1 MSLLP
6 LKIATRFLRASRLQT
21 ILVVL
26 GIAVG
31 VSVQVFVGTLI
42 TSLQTSLVDRT
53 VGSSP
58 HITVESY
65 DGGVI
70 MEWETMAAQIGQV
83 EQVTHV
89 SVAADGYA
97 LTPSG
102 SGVTPI
108 LVRGFDLSSAD
119 PIYGLQDAIYSGGLP
134 AAGEAMIGR
143 DLAEAASLDIGAD
156 VQVLFSN
163 GSDAYLTVAG
173 LYDLKVASINSAWVI
188 TSLPTAQGLFDM
200 GQGVS
205 SIEVQVSD
213 VFAADTVASEIE
225 TELGPT
231 TVKVDDWKAQN
242 ESLLSGLQGQSA
254 SSIMIQVFVM
264 ASVVIAI
271 ASVLAIKV
279 VQKSRQ
285 IGILKAMGITDRAA
299 SMIFLLEGVI
309 LGGAGS
315 VIGVT
320 MGVGLLY
327 SFTTFATNPDGTA
340 LIDLYLDPAFIV
352 GSGVI
357 AVLAATMAA
366 VIPARKSSR
375 LSPVEV
381 IRNG

>member
-1 MSLLP
+1 MLP
-6 LKIATRFLRASRLQT
+6 LKIAMRFLKSSRLQT

-42 TSLQTSLVDRT
+42 TSLQASLIDST
-53 VGSSP
+53 VGNSP
-58 HITVESY
+58 HVTVENETG
-65 DGGVI
+65 DAI
-70 MEWETMAAQIGQV
+70 MDWEPMVDQIISV
-83 EQVTHV
+83 PLVTDV
-89 SVAADGYA
+89 TVVADGYA
-97 LTPSG
+97 FTPVG
-102 SGVTPI
+102 GGVSPV
-108 LVRGFDLSSAD
+108 LVRGFDLSTAD
-119 PIYGLQDAIYSGGLP
+119 GIYGLAGALYSGDLP
-134 AAGEAMIGR
+134 VGGEAMIGR
-143 DLAEAASLDIGAD
+143 ELAEASSLGPGD
-156 VQVLFSN
+156 VMQVLFSN
-163 GSDAYLTVAG
+163 GTEADLEIAG
-173 LYDLKVASINSAWVI
+173 LYDLKVSSINSAWVV
-188 TSLPTAQGLFDM
+188 TTLWTAQGLFDM
-200 GQGVS
+200 GEGVS

-213 VFAADTVASEIE
+213 VFAADTVASDIE
-225 TELGPT
+225 SLLGPSGV
-231 TVKVDDWKAQN
+231 TVDNWKAQN

-299 SMIFLLEGVI
+299 SLIFLFEGVI

-315 VIGVT
+315 VIGVSL
-320 MGVGLLY
+320 GVGLLY
-327 SFTTFATNPDGTA
+327 SFTTFATNPDGSS
-340 LIDLYLDPAFIV
+340 LIDLYLDPAFVV
-352 GSGVI
+352 GSGAI
-357 AVLAATMAA
+357 AVLASTLAA